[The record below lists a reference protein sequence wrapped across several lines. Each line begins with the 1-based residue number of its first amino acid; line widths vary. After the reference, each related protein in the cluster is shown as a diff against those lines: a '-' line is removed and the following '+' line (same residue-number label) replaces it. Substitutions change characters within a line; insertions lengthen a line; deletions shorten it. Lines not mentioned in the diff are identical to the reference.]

1 MSTIKVNVIEPYSGS
16 TVSIVGLSAT
26 ASNALWS
33 GISGIPAGLVSGSY
47 SSSMST
53 RISAQEDFSSSL
65 DATFATEAELD
76 AATGS
81 LVKNVTPSLTTATIS
96 ILNGDGSSASKTI
109 YSSSFAIKANSVRR
123 ALSQGSGIETFS
135 YDGGSV
141 QSVQL
146 NTSSAHFTT
155 GAKSAAGSASFS
167 TRVTNLE
174 DFSSSLDSVYAT
186 DAQLNSATSSLSSS
200 LATDISTNADNIS
213 TNTSDISTLNSK
225 TLVSSSISGD
235 SQGQIKVNG
244 VNVNVS
250 SLQTT
255 SNPTFANLTGSNIL
269 VSNNLVVNGTASF
282 AILQSVTGSAK
293 IIGDAYIILNNN
305 TPAERYAGLVVQD
318 SGSAGVTASLE
329 FDGQTNDWFYEYSDD
344 GGVTTD
350 HGVVI
355 FGPEYNTK
363 GSPTYLTE
371 GTIPKSTGSHH
382 IVDSNITDNGSLIT
396 LGSNTSITGTVVASG
411 TSLVSGSEQIVLQ
424 SADKTGFTGATS
436 ITTLGTITTGNVTAI
451 LPTGTVSGSAQIDLG
466 SATGTAANA
475 TSASYATT
483 ASFALSAAGGLT
495 AQTAS
500 VNTTMVKN
508 TAYVVTGTASP
519 ITMSLPSS
527 PTIGELIKFANMDDR
542 ATLLARNGN
551 NIMGLAEDMTLNVEQ
566 VSFDLVYVG
575 PTAGWTIYGSRA
587 LS

>member
-16 TVSIVGLSAT
+16 TVSIIGLEAT

-53 RISAQEDFSSSL
+53 RITAQEDFSSSL
-65 DATFATEAELD
+65 DATFATEAELN
-76 AATGS
+76 AATAS
-81 LVKNVTPSLTTATIS
+81 LS
-96 ILNGDGSSASKTI
+96 
-109 YSSSFAIKANSVRR
+109 
-123 ALSQGSGIETFS
+123 
-135 YDGGSV
+135 
-141 QSVQL
+141 
-146 NTSSAHFTT
+146 
-155 GAKSAAGSASFS
+155 GSASTS
-167 TRVTNLE
+167 RQAIADDLNTVSSSLSSRVTSQEN
-174 DFSSSLDSVYAT
+174 FSSSLDATFAT
-186 DAQLNSATSSLSSS
+186 DAQLNAATSSLIDADLVVSGGASNARNQLAADYIAADS
-200 LATDISTNADNIS
+200 TLSGSASDARNQLATDYIAADTTLSGSASDARNQLATDIA
-213 TNTSDISTLNSK
+213 TNTSDISTLNGK
-225 TLVSSSISGD
+225 TLFSGSAQVTLGGDLSGTANNATVAKVQGVALTSGEATQLANINSSTISATQWGYVGALD
-235 SQGQIKVNG
+235 QG
-244 VNVNVS
+244 
-250 SLQTT
+250 LTTT
-255 SNPTFANLTGSNIL
+255 SNITSSNLL

-282 AILQSVTGSAK
+282 ALLQSVTGSAK

-305 TPAERYAGLVVQD
+305 TPAERYAGIVVQD
-318 SGSAGVTASLE
+318 SGSAGVTSSLE

-396 LGSNTSITGTVVASG
+396 LGSNTSITGTVVA
-411 TSLVSGSEQIVLQ
+411 
-424 SADKTGFTGATS
+424 TG
-436 ITTLGTITTGNVTAI
+436 TTL
-451 LPTGTVSGSAQIDLG
+451 VSGSAQIDLA

-475 TSASYATT
+475 TSASFATT
-483 ASFALSAAGGLT
+483 ASHALNAGGGLT

-500 VNTTMVKN
+500 TSLTMSANV
-508 TAYVVTGTASP
+508 AYVVTGTAAP
-519 ITMSLPSS
+519 ITMSLPAS
-527 PTIGELIKFANMDDR
+527 PSVGDLIKFANMDDR
-542 ATLLARNGN
+542 ATLLGRNSS